1 MLIPISEI
9 SSNDDHYAFKASCEN
24 ALEYQLKKVLH
35 LTKVVEK
42 GLDDQAS
49 SPYFY
54 VTDEKFSYNLDALI
68 HNLSILTEYYHGWV
82 VFSHIGTNSHGK
94 TKYTPLKKDEKLSA
108 EIDKIF
114 KLNSIGVLSSPLK
127 YRGDFYAEC
136 KKAFLKAYDFLFVG
150 RFYEIYVLN
159 NYLKH
164 NTVVMSYAPKAMVDD
179 REISI
184 PYVHIGK
191 PNDCLLNSSVFKS
204 LIDHELNEYGKVVA
218 TKDDYFVNIIN
229 ATVRPVCSVG
239 GYKVYNIN
247 GLDYLKGGS
256 SVGLS
261 MESIVEMAHE
271 LVSNIVKVFIDSSK
285 TNPGLGIEL
294 NRLVDE
300 ITTRPPKTLTK
311 LIMNK
316 DS

>member
-9 SSNDDHYAFKASCEN
+9 LNNDDHYKFKASCESS
-24 ALEYQLKKVLH
+24 LEYQLKKVLH
-35 LTKVVEK
+35 LTKEVEK

-49 SPYFY
+49 SPYWY

-68 HNLSILTEYYHGWV
+68 HNISILTEYYHGWV
-82 VFSHIGTNSHGK
+82 VFSYIGTIYHGK
-94 TKYTPLKKDEKLSA
+94 TKYQPLRRDEKLNA
-108 EIDKIF
+108 KIDEIF
-114 KLNSIGVLSSPLK
+114 KSNSIGVLSSPQK
-127 YRGDFYAEC
+127 YRGDFYEDC

-164 NTVVMSYAPKAMVDD
+164 NAVAMSYAPKAIVGN

-184 PYVHIGK
+184 PYVYIGK
-191 PNDCLLNSSVFKS
+191 PNDCLLNPSVFKS
-204 LIDHELNEYGKVVA
+204 LIDHHLDEYGKVVDA
-218 TKDDYFVNIIN
+218 KDDYFVGIIN
-229 ATVRPVCSVG
+229 ATARPVCNVG
-239 GYKVYNIN
+239 GYKVYSIN

-261 MESIVEMAHE
+261 MESIVQMAHE
-271 LVSNIVKVFIDSSK
+271 LVSNIAKVFIDSSK
-285 TNPGLGIEL
+285 SNPGRGVAL

-311 LIMNK
+311 LIAP
-316 DS
+316 